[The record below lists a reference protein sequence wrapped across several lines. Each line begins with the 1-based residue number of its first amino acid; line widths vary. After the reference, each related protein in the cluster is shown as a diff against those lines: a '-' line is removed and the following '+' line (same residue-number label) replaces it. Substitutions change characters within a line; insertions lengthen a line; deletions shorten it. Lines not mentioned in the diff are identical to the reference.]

1 MGVVF
6 FLLKV
11 IALASLL
18 AIFYQDQ
25 KERRVYLWLFIVV
38 CITFGVLHLTK
49 VGWYQF
55 VISLLFN
62 VGITVIL
69 LGVLAG
75 YSKFRMPSVTFLQ
88 VFGLGDIL
96 FIVALSLGFST
107 LSFIT
112 LLVFGL
118 LFSLVL
124 HQVWLGMF
132 SRLPAVKVGKRT
144 KTQVKQDL
152 TPTNGSIELDKTVP
166 LAGYLAL
173 FFAGVLVV
181 HWLGFYSNLYV
192 S

>member
-1 MGVVF
+1 MEVVF
-6 FLLKV
+6 ILLKV

-25 KERRVYLWLFIVV
+25 KERRVFLGLFIII
-38 CITFGVLHLTK
+38 CLTFGVLHITT

-62 VGITVIL
+62 FGITAIL

-75 YSKFRMPSVTFLQ
+75 YSKLRMPSVSFLQ

-96 FIVALSLGFST
+96 FIVALALGFST

-118 LFSLVL
+118 VFSLVL
-124 HQVWLGMF
+124 HQVWLGML
-132 SRLPAVKVGKRT
+132 SQKRT

-152 TPTNGSIELDKTVP
+152 TPTNGSIELSKTVP

-173 FFAGVLVV
+173 FFAGVLLV
-181 HWLGFYSNLYV
+181 HWLGFYTNLYV
-192 S
+192 N

>member
-6 FLLKV
+6 LLLRV

-25 KERRVYLWLFIVV
+25 KERRVFLWLFIVV
-38 CITFGVLHLTK
+38 CLTFGALHLNT

-55 VISLLFN
+55 AISLLFN

-69 LGVLAG
+69 LGVLAA
-75 YSKFRMPSVTFLQ
+75 YSKLRMPSVSFLQ

-96 FIVALSLGFST
+96 FIAALALGFST
-107 LSFIT
+107 LSYIT

-124 HQVWLGMF
+124 HQVWLGML
-132 SRLPAVKVGKRT
+132 SRKRT
-144 KTQVKQDL
+144 DTQISRDFI
-152 TPTNGSIELDKTVP
+152 PANESAELSKTVP

-173 FFAGVLVV
+173 FFAGVLIV
-181 HWLGFYSNLYV
+181 HWLGYYTNLYV